1 MFNIINKAGGR
12 GIVAVAVSRIGP
24 VQVFCL
30 LFILCVF
37 CVTATHIMRN
47 DSHDV
52 FRFNAGGGT
61 ALREGA
67 TGGGCE
73 PKDIVALGDR
83 LSSDSF
89 ISGIE
94 QTKEISNAINK
105 STDAKIKSAWENFQQ
120 FAVMAK
126 GAATMRSKP
135 DEQMIRKV
143 MAEGAAKKN
152 IDCAAFSELTKG
164 IETVAGL
171 SADQKNAI
179 KKYTTEMVNMGQCL
193 GWCK

>member
-1 MFNIINKAGGR
+1 MFNGNK
-12 GIVAVAVSRIGP
+12 GIVTIGRIGP

-37 CVTATHIMRN
+37 CVSATHVMRN
-47 DSHDV
+47 ESHGV
-52 FRFNAGGGT
+52 FRFNT
-61 ALREGA
+61 VVREGA
-67 TGGGCE
+67 VGVRGGCE
-73 PKDIVALGDR
+73 PKDIIALGDR
-83 LSSDSF
+83 LSSDSI

-94 QTKEISNAINK
+94 QNKKISEAINK
-105 STDAKIKSAWENFQQ
+105 STDDKVKSAWGGFQQ
-120 FAVMAK
+120 FVMMAK

-135 DEQMIRKV
+135 DEQALRKV

-152 IDCAAFSELTKG
+152 IDCAAFSNLSKS

-171 SADQKNAI
+171 SAEQKNAI
-179 KKYTTEMVNMGQCL
+179 KKYATEIVNMGQCL

>member
-1 MFNIINKAGGR
+1 MFNGNKK
-12 GIVAVAVSRIGP
+12 GIVTIGRIGP

-37 CVTATHIMRN
+37 CVSATHVMRN
-47 DSHDV
+47 ESHDV
-52 FRFNAGGGT
+52 FRFNT
-61 ALREGA
+61 MREGA
-67 TGGGCE
+67 VGGGCE
-73 PKDIVALGDR
+73 PKDIIALGDR
-83 LSSDSF
+83 LSSDSI

-94 QTKEISNAINK
+94 QNKKISEAINK
-105 STDAKIKSAWENFQQ
+105 STDNKVKSTWGDFQR
-120 FAVMAK
+120 FSISAK

-135 DEQMIRKV
+135 DEQMIRKI
-143 MAEGAAKKN
+143 MAQGAAEKS
-152 IDCAAFSELTKG
+152 IDCAAFTELSKS

-171 SADQKNAI
+171 SAEQKTAI